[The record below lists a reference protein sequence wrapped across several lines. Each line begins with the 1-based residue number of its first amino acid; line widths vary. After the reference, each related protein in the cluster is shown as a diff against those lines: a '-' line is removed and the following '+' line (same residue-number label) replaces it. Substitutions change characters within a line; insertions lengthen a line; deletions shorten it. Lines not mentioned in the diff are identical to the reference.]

1 MEASSR
7 RGRRRRMNMLSLA
20 SCYGLFIGIRFVSF
34 RLCHI
39 FIRYFYSEASSRLR
53 FKFGCTKFLL
63 IIISAAPAILCGM
76 DGVQEVLCIFYTER
90 NFGSV
95 EIPKSICVRTFSMAL
110 IMFAMYS
117 HRKFVIWNTYSR
129 PTLLY
134 REIQR
139 IAEIIAEQVI
149 YVRIYPPTFVLI
161 LNSICGGE
169 K

>member
-1 MEASSR
+1 
-7 RGRRRRMNMLSLA
+7 MLSLA
-20 SCYGLFIGIRFVSF
+20 SCYGLFIGIRFVRFVYATFLYVISIVK
-34 RLCHI
+34 R
-39 FIRYFYSEASSRLR
+39 RR

>member
-7 RGRRRRMNMLSLA
+7 RGRRRRRMNMLSFA

-39 FIRYFYSEASSRLR
+39 FIRYFYSEASSRRR

-110 IMFAMYS
+110 IMFAKEVCDMEYLFTVRLCS
-117 HRKFVIWNTYSR
+117 IEKFNESLK
-129 PTLLY
+129 LLRSKLFMCVY
-134 REIQR
+134 TT
-139 IAEIIAEQVI
+139 
-149 YVRIYPPTFVLI
+149 PPL
-161 LNSICGGE
+161 L
-169 K
+169 